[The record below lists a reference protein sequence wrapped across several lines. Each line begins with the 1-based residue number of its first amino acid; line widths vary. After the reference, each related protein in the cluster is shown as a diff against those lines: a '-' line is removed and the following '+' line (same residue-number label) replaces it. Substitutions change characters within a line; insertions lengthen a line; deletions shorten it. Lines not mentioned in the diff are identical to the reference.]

1 MDQET
6 EIKPAIS
13 GAWLHKFAY
22 GVSNFGNPFILLFV
36 LVSYASFHFME
47 FHEALK
53 ISMIIILCSFV
64 PTALFILINVKR
76 GKFSNYDV
84 STKAQRPSLY
94 IFSTTMI
101 GLVTLTLFFLPGVH
115 MFLQWGCLAAFTLLL
130 SSFLINFWLKC
141 SLHTCFSVYVAIA
154 FFAMKTPVLGILL
167 TIFAVIMG
175 WSRVMLSRHTRG
187 EVFTGAIL
195 GSIVGA
201 IFYWIVS

>member
-1 MDQET
+1 MDHDT
-6 EIKPAIS
+6 EIKPALS
-13 GAWLHKFAY
+13 SAWLHKLAY

-36 LVSYASFHFME
+36 LVSYASFHFMK

-94 IFSTTMI
+94 IFSITLI
-101 GLVTLTLFFLPGVH
+101 GLVTLTLFLLPGVH
-115 MFLQWGCLAAFTLLL
+115 MFLRWGCLAAFTLLL
-130 SSFLINFWLKC
+130 SSFLINIWLKC
-141 SLHTCFSVYVAIA
+141 SLHTCFSVYTAFA
-154 FFAMKTPVLGILL
+154 FFAMNMRLGILL
-167 TIFAVIMG
+167 TLFALIMG
-175 WSRVMLSRHTRG
+175 WSRVVLSRHTIS
-187 EVFTGAIL
+187 EVFTGAML

-201 IFYWIVS
+201 LFYWVVS